1 MALWIEVAL
10 IVFLVL
16 VNAAFAGSEIAL
28 VTLREGQLGKLEERD
43 ESGRSGTMLAREPDR
58 FLATVQIGITLAG
71 VLASATAAVSLA
83 EPLVEPLGFL
93 GDLAE
98 PTAIL
103 LVTSALTFVTLVV
116 GDLAPKRLA
125 MQRAEGWALA
135 SARPLMALSTLTKP
149 IVWLLGKVTDLTV
162 RIPLGIDGR

>member
-1 MALWIEVAL
+1 MALWIEVVL

-43 ESGRSGTMLAREPDR
+43 ESGRSGTLLAREPDR

-83 EPLVEPLGFL
+83 EPLVEPLGFS
-93 GDLAE
+93 
-98 PTAIL
+98 AIW
-103 LVTSALTFVTLVV
+103 
-116 GDLAPKRLA
+116 PN
-125 MQRAEGWALA
+125 
-135 SARPLMALSTLTKP
+135 RPRSSSSRP
-149 IVWLLGKVTDLTV
+149 H
-162 RIPLGIDGR
+162 